1 MTGEGWQIEADP
13 RISAAGSCRNQRRLG
28 VRTRI
33 IGKSGFQSASI
44 GDQRLSVSR
53 HAGYNLLGAVI
64 PIGLSLITVPIYL
77 RLIGP
82 DRYGVLAIAWLLLGY
97 FGLFDLGLG
106 RATTYR
112 VASLRHDAA
121 SARAN
126 TFWAALSVNVLMG
139 TFGGLA
145 LWAAAEYFFGHI
157 FKVDEKLRREILAAV
172 PLLAIAV
179 PFATLSGVLTGAM
192 QGRERF
198 LEINLI
204 SVVSTALFQ
213 ILPLTLAWTVG
224 PELPLLLGAA
234 LSARLV
240 TVILMGFRC
249 YTDLAA
255 GHAIRVEA
263 AEIKSLLKFG
273 GWVSLT
279 AILGPLLSTLDRF
292 VIGAVLGATAVTE
305 YTVPYQ
311 LANRVVILPGSLMA
325 ALYPRLSGTTHEE
338 QTALARKAT
347 QTLWSLLLVP
357 FLGAIFVV
365 GPFLHVWVGNEV
377 GPEAGAVARII
388 LLGMWG
394 NAFALIA
401 FIQNEAVGRPDRV
414 TKLTVLEIPPY
425 FLLLYIGM
433 TQFGL
438 MGAAV
443 ATAARQVANFLLLTW
458 AAERGIPGWPTH
470 TGTMLF
476 LSFGAWLASLWTITD
491 WQWWFSSVLLLGIAS
506 AWSLH
511 IMPADLRHQGFGRVT
526 YYWRRWTGAWAV

>member
-1 MTGEGWQIEADP
+1 
-13 RISAAGSCRNQRRLG
+13 
-28 VRTRI
+28 
-33 IGKSGFQSASI
+33 
-44 GDQRLSVSR
+44 
-53 HAGYNLLGAVI
+53 
-64 PIGLSLITVPIYL
+64 
-77 RLIGP
+77 
-82 DRYGVLAIAWLLLGY
+82 
-97 FGLFDLGLG
+97 
-106 RATTYR
+106 
-112 VASLRHDAA
+112 
-121 SARAN
+121 
-126 TFWAALSVNVLMG
+126 
-139 TFGGLA
+139 
-145 LWAAAEYFFGHI
+145 
-157 FKVDEKLRREILAAV
+157 
-172 PLLAIAV
+172 
-179 PFATLSGVLTGAM
+179 
-192 QGRERF
+192 
-198 LEINLI
+198 
-204 SVVSTALFQ
+204 
-213 ILPLTLAWTVG
+213 
-224 PELPLLLGAA
+224 
-234 LSARLV
+234 
-240 TVILMGFRC
+240 
-249 YTDLAA
+249 
-255 GHAIRVEA
+255 
-263 AEIKSLLKFG
+263 
-273 GWVSLT
+273 
-279 AILGPLLSTLDRF
+279 
-292 VIGAVLGATAVTE
+292 
-305 YTVPYQ
+305 VPYQ